1 MKKRERVIGAIKREP
16 VDKIP
21 SGFSLHF
28 PAGEAKGGK
37 AVDAHIRFFEETDT
51 DIIKIMNEN
60 LVPRVSGVKEPEDF
74 DKIPEISMEDEFMK
88 AQVELTREILKR
100 CDPDSFSLGTLHGIV
115 ASSVHPFEAD
125 GIEYLDARKLVLASL
140 RKNEKP
146 VLAAFDRITEGM
158 CRLAKTYVEL
168 GVDGIYYAALGGE
181 AALLTDEEHE
191 QWFKPYD
198 LKIMKAIKDAG
209 GYCFLHICKDGLNM
223 ERYRDYASL
232 ADVVNWGVYEAPFSL
247 EDGKKLFP
255 EKTIMGGL
263 KNRSGVLIDG
273 TREELSAAVK
283 EASEIVGRTGFIL
296 GADCTLPT
304 EIPYERV
311 RMAVDEAREL

>member
-1 MKKRERVIGAIKREP
+1 M
-16 VDKIP
+16 
-21 SGFSLHF
+21 
-28 PAGEAKGGK
+28 
-37 AVDAHIRFFEETDT
+37 
-51 DIIKIMNEN
+51 
-60 LVPRVSGVKEPEDF
+60 
-74 DKIPEISMEDEFMK
+74 
-88 AQVELTREILKR
+88 
-100 CDPDSFSLGTLHGIV
+100 
-115 ASSVHPFEAD
+115 
-125 GIEYLDARKLVLASL
+125 
-140 RKNEKP
+140 
-146 VLAAFDRITEGM
+146 
-158 CRLAKTYVEL
+158 
-168 GVDGIYYAALGGE
+168 DGIYYAALGGE

-198 LKIMKAIKDAG
+198 LKIMRAIKDAG

-311 RMAVDEAREL
+311 RMAVDAAREL